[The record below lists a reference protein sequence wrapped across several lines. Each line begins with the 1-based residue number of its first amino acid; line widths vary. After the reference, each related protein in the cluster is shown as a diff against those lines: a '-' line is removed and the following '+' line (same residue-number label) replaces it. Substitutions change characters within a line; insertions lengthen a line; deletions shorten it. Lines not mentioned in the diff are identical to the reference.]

1 MRVSRLIATFALMS
15 TLILTAA
22 SFAMPVAK
30 DAPAATDD
38 GSHKSKKSKNKNG
51 RIPIGVGVKV
61 STLGLGVEAA
71 VPLSRFANIR
81 GGFNGFEY
89 SRMFASN
96 GIQYDGNVRFRSIE
110 TLVDIFPFGGG
121 FHISPGMLV
130 YNGNQVTAN
139 ALVPGGQSFSL
150 GGASFVSDP
159 ANPVNGTGTLALNKV
174 APMVRWGF
182 GNLVPRNKRFS
193 FHLEGGAVFQGSPK
207 TTLSLAGSACDPLVS
222 LICHNVATDSTIQS
236 QVQAEQNKIN
246 KDLTIL
252 KYYPAFSMGV
262 SYKF

>member
-1 MRVSRLIATFALMS
+1 MRVSNLFAMFALS
-15 TLILTAA
+15 SLILTATA
-22 SFAMPVAK
+22 FAAPGAK

-38 GSHKSKKSKNKNG
+38 SSHKSNKSRNHNG
-51 RIPIGVGVKV
+51 RIPIGVGIKA

-81 GGFNGFEY
+81 GGFNGFQY
-89 SRMFASN
+89 SRMFADN
-96 GIQYDGNVRFRSIE
+96 GIQYNGNLRFRSVE
-110 TLVDIFPFGGG
+110 TLVDIFPFGGA
-121 FHISPGMLV
+121 FHISPGMLA

-150 GGASFVSDP
+150 GDANFISNP
-159 ANPVNGTGTLALNKV
+159 INPVNGTGVLVLNKV

-182 GNLVPRNKRFS
+182 GNMVPRNKRFS
-193 FHLEGGAVFQGSPK
+193 FHLEGGAVFQGPPK
-207 TTLSLAGSACDPLVS
+207 TTLSLSGSACDPLVS
-222 LICHNVATDSTIQS
+222 LICHNVATDPTIQS